1 MQDIM
6 TQHAEVRRLD
16 RSIRFDDCQ
25 VFQNWADIEVAAH
38 DNAVHVQ
45 MSSGAA
51 ALAIRAGVRPEQIAR
66 LRRITWVI
74 RGGRVLTMYRR
85 SPKKSDARGY
95 ERQSFKAWGR

>member
-25 VFQNWADIEVAAH
+25 VFQNWADIEVPAH

-45 MSSGAA
+45 MSSRAA
-51 ALAIRAGVRPEQIAR
+51 ALAIKAGVRPEQIAR

-85 SPKKSDARGY
+85 SPKKTDARGH
-95 ERQSFKAWGR
+95 ERRSFKAWGR